1 MIFLKK
7 RKKRG
12 RNTGKMAR
20 KIVITSGKGG
30 VGKTTVTANLGVQL
44 AKMGYRVIIC
54 DLDFGLNNIDVVLGV
69 ENLAT
74 YDMVDA
80 VEGRCRAKQALVRH
94 PRYPTLYS
102 LASNRVSERYISP
115 QAVRLILD
123 SLSPQFDFILIDS
136 PAGIDDGF
144 HRAAAC
150 AEEALLVT
158 TPHISAMRDAS
169 RVAVMLRSYR
179 LSGVGLVVNMVR
191 SDLVRR
197 GELLTPEEISETLKV
212 NLRAVI
218 PEEDKIFLD
227 NVTERFRAFR
237 LLAEYFTGAHPS
249 APPVKKKGFFSGIME
264 ALKR

>member
-1 MIFLKK
+1 
-7 RKKRG
+7 
-12 RNTGKMAR
+12 MAR
-20 KIVITSGKGG
+20 KLVITSGKGG

-44 AKMGYRVIIC
+44 AKLGFRVIIC

-69 ENLAT
+69 ENLTT

-80 VEGRCRAKQALVRH
+80 VEGRCRPKQALVKH

-102 LASNRVSERYISP
+102 LSSNRISERYISP

-144 HRAAAC
+144 HRAVAC
-150 AEEALLVT
+150 ADEALLVT

-169 RVAVMLRSYR
+169 RVAMMLKGYR
-179 LSGVGLVVNMVR
+179 LSRVGLVVNMVR

-197 GELLTPEEISETLKV
+197 GEVLTPEEISETLKV
-212 NLRAVI
+212 PLLAVVQ
-218 PEEDKIFLD
+218 EEDKIFLD

-237 LLAEYFTGAHPS
+237 LLAGFYTGARPI
-249 APPVKKKGFFSGIME
+249 AAMPKKKGLFSG
-264 ALKR
+264 LRGVLHR